1 MKINQPVTDHEIPMK
16 EGSILVSR
24 TDLKG
29 MITYCNRDFIEI
41 SGFTESELIGSSHNM
56 IRHPDMPPE
65 AFEELWSTIK
75 DRRPWSGLVKNRTR
89 QGDYYWVRAN
99 VTPLFEHGR
108 VTGYMSVR
116 TQPTRMEIEQ
126 AEALYKDITAR
137 KASMKPTGIAA
148 LVSKVKGISIRYFN
162 IGYGLLSTITLL
174 LLAFII
180 SLEPGN
186 AVIYGFIGLMAVL
199 YMIGAFVF
207 AHYVSTPLEYAQE
220 KLQQIVEGNY
230 FDWIETDRRD
240 EIGRLLSMLRST
252 QIKLGFDVM
261 DAREQASASLR
272 IQTALDNVS
281 SGVMMA
287 DPEFNIIY
295 MNKVVTELFTAAE
308 EDIRKDLP
316 DFRADQLMGACIDQ
330 FHKSP
335 AHQRGLLEALTTRYE
350 SEFLIGGRTLRV
362 VANPVFDDEQRRL
375 GTAVEWT
382 DRTNEVA
389 VEKEVDGIVEA
400 AQSGNLKTRITL
412 EGKEGFFKDLA
423 NGVNAF
429 IAVVDNVFMDIAE
442 VMGHMSRGDLTHKIE
457 SEYQGTFDQVKQGCE
472 WLYLKGRRYRLRSHG
487 WFKRDIQCL
496 ERDID
501 RKPQSFRAYRTA
513 GFGA

>member
-199 YMIGAFVF
+199 YMIGLLSLPTMYPR
-207 AHYVSTPLEYAQE
+207 HLSTP
-220 KLQQIVEGNY
+220 
-230 FDWIETDRRD
+230 RRN
-240 EIGRLLSMLRST
+240 SSRS
-252 QIKLGFDVM
+252 
-261 DAREQASASLR
+261 
-272 IQTALDNVS
+272 
-281 SGVMMA
+281 
-287 DPEFNIIY
+287 
-295 MNKVVTELFTAAE
+295 
-308 EDIRKDLP
+308 
-316 DFRADQLMGACIDQ
+316 
-330 FHKSP
+330 
-335 AHQRGLLEALTTRYE
+335 
-350 SEFLIGGRTLRV
+350 
-362 VANPVFDDEQRRL
+362 
-375 GTAVEWT
+375 
-382 DRTNEVA
+382 
-389 VEKEVDGIVEA
+389 
-400 AQSGNLKTRITL
+400 
-412 EGKEGFFKDLA
+412 
-423 NGVNAF
+423 
-429 IAVVDNVFMDIAE
+429 
-442 VMGHMSRGDLTHKIE
+442 
-457 SEYQGTFDQVKQGCE
+457 
-472 WLYLKGRRYRLRSHG
+472 
-487 WFKRDIQCL
+487 
-496 ERDID
+496 
-501 RKPQSFRAYRTA
+501 
-513 GFGA
+513 